1 MRTSTL
7 FLTMLTMVAFAAN
20 SILCRTALGQHLID
34 AASFAGLRLTSGA
47 VMLWLIV
54 RLRPASGR
62 PAKRDFLAAGML
74 FLYAAA
80 FSFAYLS
87 LTAGTGALILFAAVQ
102 VTMVFAGWKAG
113 EHFSAGTSAGLI
125 LSVAGLV
132 YLVFPGLTS
141 PPLFAAAL
149 MALAGFG
156 WGIYSLR
163 SRRIADPL
171 RATATNFL
179 GTVPLALALVLV
191 FSEGWHATTN
201 GVMLAIVSG
210 AFTSGLGYVMWYR
223 ALRGLTSTAAASVQL
238 SVPVI
243 AAFGGIVLLNETL
256 TIRLLVA
263 SVVILGG
270 IALVLRA
277 RLVRS
282 I

>member
-7 FLTMLTMVAFAAN
+7 LLTTLTMAAFAAN
-20 SILCRTALGQHLID
+20 SILCRMALGQHLID
-34 AASFAGLRLTSGA
+34 AASFASLRLTSGA

-54 RLRPASGR
+54 RMRSPSGT
-62 PAKRDFLAAGML
+62 PAKRDFIAAGAL

-102 VTMVFAGWKAG
+102 VTMVIAGWKAG
-113 EHFSAGTSAGLI
+113 EHFTAGILTGLI

-132 YLVFPGLTS
+132 YLVLPGLTA
-141 PPLFAAAL
+141 PPLLSAAL

-171 RATATNFL
+171 RSTAANFL
-179 GTVPLALALVLV
+179 GAVPLALVLV
-191 FSEGWHATTN
+191 LIFSQSCHATSEG
-201 GVMLAIVSG
+201 VILAIVSG
-210 AFTSGLGYVMWYR
+210 AFTSGLGYVMWYK

-243 AAFGGIVLLNETL
+243 AAFAGILLLHETMTL
-256 TIRLLVA
+256 RLLVA

-282 I
+282 T